1 MRGQFPLGEEH
12 PHFVPCNTARQ
23 GHSSHRDFCRKQTSV
38 PEMCEKQGARSTGKK
53 GKELEQAPLEQGYS
67 TDLTTPSHQQG
78 AYEAPPSANM
88 PKKVLFP
95 MPLDTVALP
104 GRV

>member
-1 MRGQFPLGEEH
+1 MCHATQPGKD
-12 PHFVPCNTARQ
+12 TAAT
-23 GHSSHRDFCRKQTSV
+23 GTSV
-38 PEMCEKQGARSTGKK
+38 ESKRPSQRCVKSREPDPGKK